1 MAFSLFSGGPAAS
14 AEETFWKWFKKN
26 EPRLFAFE
34 NDRDAVFSDLSKQ
47 MGKVH
52 PDLTFEFGP
61 IHDGKREFVIS
72 AGGIMSAFPFVEAL
86 HSKAPTLPRWAWV
99 KYRPRR
105 PRLSDSGYG
114 GKSIRADDVRYLL
127 AKDGNKIGV
136 ILFFDGYNE
145 KEGNI
150 FSGIGYLF
158 LDEALGEYSVET
170 EVGFIQF
177 MGRDSEYFA
186 QSLPLRELAA
196 HFDRQLGHKTH

>member
-1 MAFSLFSGGPAAS
+1 M
-14 AEETFWKWFKKN
+14 
-26 EPRLFAFE
+26 FAFE
-34 NDRDAVFSDLSKQ
+34 NDRDAVFSDLREQ
-47 MGKVH
+47 LDKVH

-61 IHDGKREFVIS
+61 IREGKREFVMS
-72 AGGIMSAFPFVEAL
+72 AGGIKSAFPFVEAL

-105 PRLSDSGYG
+105 LQLNDLGYG

-127 AKDGNKIGV
+127 AKDGHKIGV

-145 KEGNI
+145 KEENI
-150 FSGIGYLF
+150 FAETGYLF

-177 MGRDSEYFA
+177 MGRDSDYFV

-196 HFDRQLGHKTH
+196 HFDKQLGHKTH